1 MRTVAAGR
9 RNGQDN
15 RDDGSVR
22 AGFAEVHLDE
32 KDASKAIERR
42 RDEELPPV
50 EDDDGGDSAISTRER
65 EWVDRSKAVAK
76 RIGRINRQ
84 FNQIRA
90 EDQAERQ
97 REREDF
103 QRQID
108 SLKADR
114 AAPVAVDEARHNS
127 EMADLERQLEAAH
140 EKGESAQV
148 ARLTREMSRKD
159 AEFMAAK
166 QRQLMGTQTREREQP
181 RAQTQ
186 QRTDLPQPGQITPGK
201 RWMDSQDWWDD
212 GEHVAEQ
219 GAAIAIDKDLLQ
231 SRSDPSSPEHYKELN
246 RRLKKKFPKLEIG
259 NPFKPKRQEEDED
272 EEDDADEGDDS
283 QLDDDGDEVKPV
295 KVAKAKKRPPVPAF
309 NSNNQGQQPTSR
321 RGSRAVVLTQQDK
334 VEMRKFKLDPDDDND
349 VMEWARSRMETD
361 QQYGGSR

>member
-9 RNGQDN
+9 GNGQDN
-15 RDDGSVR
+15 RDDGSAR

-50 EDDDGGDSAISTRER
+50 EDDGGDSAISARER

-76 RIGRINRQ
+76 RMGRLNRQ
-84 FNQIRA
+84 FNQRLA
-90 EDQAERQ
+90 EEQAERQ

-114 AAPVAVDEARHNS
+114 GAPQAVDESRHNS

-148 ARLTREMSRKD
+148 AKLTREMSRKD
-159 AEFMAAK
+159 AEFLAAK

-181 RAQTQ
+181 RAQTPS
-186 QRTDLPQPGQITPGK
+186 RRDLPAPGVITPGK

-219 GAAIAIDKDLLQ
+219 GAAIAIDKALIADG
-231 SRSDPSSPEHYKELN
+231 SDPNDPAHYREIN
-246 RRLKKKFPKLEIG
+246 RRLKKNFPKLEIG
-259 NPFKPKRQEEDED
+259 APFKSKRQDEDED
-272 EEDDADEGDDS
+272 DEDDVEEGDDAP
-283 QLDDDGDEVKPV
+283 LDDEDEVKPG
-295 KVAKAKKRPPVPAF
+295 KKAVNKKRPPVPSF
-309 NSNNQGQQPTSR
+309 SQQSQQSTSR
-321 RGSRAVVLTQQDK
+321 RGSRAVVLTQQDRA
-334 VEMRKFKLDPDDDND
+334 EMRKFKLDPDDDKD

-361 QQYGGSR
+361 QQYGGGR